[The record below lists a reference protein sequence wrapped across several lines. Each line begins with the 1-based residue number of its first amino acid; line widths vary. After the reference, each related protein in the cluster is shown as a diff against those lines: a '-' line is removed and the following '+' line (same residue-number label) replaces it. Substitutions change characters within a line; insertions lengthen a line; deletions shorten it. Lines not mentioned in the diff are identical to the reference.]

1 MNRSRLLW
9 TALALALLAAS
20 PAAAQ
25 TYRDTGGT
33 AVPGVVVVD
42 PTDNSG
48 PVFSVSNPAHVTGT
62 FSASLG
68 TFTQS
73 TSGAIGTPIS
83 ATTSGATGT
92 LPTGASVL
100 LVNTS
105 TSYGA
110 TCAFGTSDAGAAYYV
125 PAAQSQEIGVP
136 SGSTQIHCTGIGGT
150 AQINMIGGSG
160 IFAGAGGGGGSG
172 GGGTVTQGPAG
183 ASAWLVTGAGGTFPV
198 TGTFWQATQPVSGAL
213 TANAGT
219 NLNTSALALESGGN
233 LAGINSLI
241 GAKTDAKSTATDAT
255 SVSAMQVWKEISALE
270 QAPASRA
277 VTNAGTFAVQAAE
290 SGTWTVTGAGG
301 TFPVTGTFWQAT
313 QPVSVASLPLP
324 TGAAQETGGD
334 LATAA
339 TNAGTVATNTTRTNA
354 GTSAATALPIQ
365 GVTGG
370 VAVPVTG
377 TFWQS
382 TQPVSLSSLPAYAA
396 TPTFN
401 LGTLNGAATDAH
413 LTNVQSSPGSS
424 AATAV
429 TVQGSATGVA
439 LPVTPKTGAFTYP
452 GCTVGTSS
460 AQCLAGSTATNHIQL
475 QNESASATIYCA
487 WGATAIANAAGSF
500 QLAAGQSALWG
511 PTTAGVPSAALNC
524 ISTAA
529 STPLYLDPE
538 PVEGHPEPVE
548 GRGDHPRRPCAPL
561 RRPGLGPGPELV
573 EGRARP
579 DRRRLRHQSRRRPRR
594 LGAVRRFLCL
604 RDADHPN
611 SGLHAAQ
618 RGPPVKT
625 FFRSAALSLCA
636 AVALTLSLSKGEG
649 QTVTSIPGAYPS
661 SAPSG
666 YTTQNFDY
674 NCASSICWPNLH
686 SEPGSPAGGFG
697 RSQRERAERFQFL
710 LQPDEHQQQSRL
722 AVLASLRRSAL

>member
-1 MNRSRLLW
+1 MRLRNALFGA
-9 TALALALLAAS
+9 ALALAS
-20 PAAAQ
+20 PALAQ

-73 TSGAIGTPIS
+73 NSGAIGTPIS

-110 TCAFGTSDAGAAYYV
+110 TCTFGASDAGAAYYV

-136 SGSTQIHCTGIGGT
+136 AGATQIHCTGIGGT
-150 AQINMIGGSG
+150 AQINLIGGSG
-160 IFAGAGGGGGSG
+160 IFAGAGGGGSGGG

-198 TGTFWQATQPVSGAL
+198 TGTFWQATQPVSIASMPTTPVTGTFWQATQPISAASLPLPTGA
-213 TANAGT
+213 
-219 NLNTSALALESGGN
+219 ALESGGN
-233 LAGINSLI
+233 LAAIDALV
-241 GAKTDAKSTATDAT
+241 GAKTDAKSTATDST

-301 TFPVTGTFWQAT
+301 TFPVTGTFWQST
-313 QPVSVASLPLP
+313 QPVSLASLPALAA
-324 TGAAQETGGD
+324 GASTIGKVNILG
-334 LATAA
+334 
-339 TNAGTVATNTTRTNA
+339 NAGATLDTAA
-354 GTSAATALPIQ
+354 GTSATQAIGIQ
-365 GVTGG
+365 GVVGG

-377 TFWQS
+377 TFWQA
-382 TQPVSLSSLPAYAA
+382 TQPVSLASLPAYSA

-429 TVQGSATGVA
+429 TVQGSASGVA
-439 LPVTPKTGAFTYP
+439 IPVTPKTGSFSYP

-460 AQCLAGSTATNHIQL
+460 AQCLAASTATNHIQL

-487 WGATAIANAAGSF
+487 WGATAAANSAGSF

-511 PTTAGVPSAALNC
+511 PTTAGVPSSALNC
-524 ISTAA
+524 IATSA
-529 STPLYLDPE
+529 STPLYLE
-538 PVEGHPEPVE
+538 
-548 GRGDHPRRPCAPL
+548 
-561 RRPGLGPGPELV
+561 
-573 EGRARP
+573 
-579 DRRRLRHQSRRRPRR
+579 
-594 LGAVRRFLCL
+594 
-604 RDADHPN
+604 
-611 SGLHAAQ
+611 
-618 RGPPVKT
+618 
-625 FFRSAALSLCA
+625 
-636 AVALTLSLSKGEG
+636 
-649 QTVTSIPGAYPS
+649 
-661 SAPSG
+661 
-666 YTTQNFDY
+666 Y
-674 NCASSICWPNLH
+674 N
-686 SEPGSPAGGFG
+686 
-697 RSQRERAERFQFL
+697 
-710 LQPDEHQQQSRL
+710 
-722 AVLASLRRSAL
+722 